1 MPTLNKLPRV
11 AAIIA
16 FVIAGII
23 VLFGLL
29 GPILVLP
36 FAIIPLCAG
45 IGILRKRVWSAYG
58 FATYFFAQLVLI
70 PFILFRPASSTGG
83 ILQVVVTVI
92 CSLLLGILYLFSGRS
107 LAASGAA
114 RGKAFPWIVA
124 AALTTVP
131 FYFIQTFEIPGASM
145 EGTLLPGDRI
155 LALMFPHQTPERGKM
170 VLFRSPQDRHLILV
184 KRVIAVPGDRIRI
197 SQRVVILNG
206 SSLNEKYV
214 VHNTGQQ
221 DFYPDDFPNESSLPG
236 CAEGYEMLSRRVVSG
251 EIVVPA
257 GGYFVLGDN
266 RENSLDSRCWGF
278 VGIGDVIGKPLM
290 IYDSVNQTTEE
301 ASRSDQDWLGHRRWA
316 RLFMVF

>member
-124 AALTTVP
+124 AALTTVQNGALQVAAGSP
-131 FYFIQTFEIPGASM
+131 SDPGKAGHCGPGRSHPYLA
-145 EGTLLPGDRI
+145 EGSDSEWI
-155 LALMFPHQTPERGKM
+155 F
-170 VLFRSPQDRHLILV
+170 
-184 KRVIAVPGDRIRI
+184 
-197 SQRVVILNG
+197 SQRKVC
-206 SSLNEKYV
+206 STQYRP
-214 VHNTGQQ
+214 TR
-221 DFYPDDFPNESSLPG
+221 F
-236 CAEGYEMLSRRVVSG
+236 LSG
-251 EIVVPA
+251 
-257 GGYFVLGDN
+257 
-266 RENSLDSRCWGF
+266 
-278 VGIGDVIGKPLM
+278 
-290 IYDSVNQTTEE
+290 
-301 ASRSDQDWLGHRRWA
+301 
-316 RLFMVF
+316 